1 MGESLSKKY
10 ISFYVIS
17 KAINMGPMMT
27 EITER
32 PEQKSFNQP
41 RSNLQTICLELLAG
55 YHVFC
60 EDTKTPCGRYSMITV
75 IILK

>member
-1 MGESLSKKY
+1 
-10 ISFYVIS
+10 
-17 KAINMGPMMT
+17 MMT

-32 PEQKSFNQP
+32 PEQKAFNQL
-41 RSNLQTICLELLAG
+41 RSNLQTICLDLLAG

-60 EDTKTPCGRYSMITV
+60 EDNKITGGRHSMITV